1 LGQSFNQD
9 SVLVWHV
16 IGGVI
21 KASMQAAR
29 RTGPEPVRHILER
42 TRKQLEDL

>member
-1 LGQSFNQD
+1 VF
-9 SVLVWHV
+9 HT

-21 KASMQAAR
+21 KASMQAVR
-29 RTGPEPVRHILER
+29 RAGPEPVRHILER